1 MFQSYLSER
10 FQFVCANKVAST
22 KQRVMC
28 KVPQG
33 SILGPTL
40 FSLYVND
47 LPKFTKFSVRL
58 FADDT
63 VLILNDKNLDKLNN
77 KANTEVQI
85 IDEWLRTNKLTLNQS
100 KTCYMLFSPKQ
111 TIDDRFS
118 LYIRGKK
125 STELLLQNT

>member
-1 MFQSYLSER
+1 
-10 FQFVCANKVAST
+10 
-22 KQRVMC
+22 MC
-28 KVPQG
+28 GVPQG

-85 IDEWLRTNKLTLNQS
+85 IDEWLRTNKLVS
-100 KTCYMLFSPKQ
+100 
-111 TIDDRFS
+111 
-118 LYIRGKK
+118 
-125 STELLLQNT
+125 